1 MTATITP
8 HSYLTL
14 HYRLRLQDA
23 GATEVVSTF
32 GQQPATLQL
41 GSGQLSPALEA
52 CLQGL
57 GEGEERQFSLEP
69 DRAFGPRNPDLVQK
83 VTRLA
88 YDEKIDPAGEY
99 APGDQVPIPGPE
111 GGYFQGVLKELTPQ
125 YALFDFNHPLAGMPV
140 TFEVKIIG
148 IM

>member
-1 MTATITP
+1 MTVTITP

-23 GATEVVSTF
+23 AGTEVVSTF
-32 GQQPATLQL
+32 EQQPATLQL
-41 GSGQLSPALEA
+41 GNGQLSPGLEA
-52 CLQGL
+52 CLHGL
-57 GEGEERQFSLEP
+57 SEGEERQFGLQA
-69 DRAFGPRNPDLVQK
+69 DQAFGARNPDLVQK

-88 YDEKIDPAGEY
+88 YDEKIDPSGDY

>member
-14 HYRLRLQDA
+14 HYRLCLRDA
-23 GATEVVSTF
+23 AATEVVSTF
-32 GQQPATLQL
+32 DQQPATLQL

-52 CLQGL
+52 CLHGL
-57 GEGEERQFSLEP
+57 AEGEERQFALEP
-69 DRAFGPRNPDLVQK
+69 NQAFGARNPDLVQK
-83 VTRLA
+83 VARLV
-88 YDEKIDPAGEY
+88 YDEKIDPAADY

-125 YALFDFNHPLAGMPV
+125 HALFDFNHPLAGMAV
-140 TFEVKIIG
+140 VFEVKIIG

>member
-14 HYRLRLQDA
+14 HYRLRLQDVT
-23 GATEVVSTF
+23 ATEVVSTF

-57 GEGEERQFSLEP
+57 AEGDERQFSLEP
-69 DRAFGPRNPDLVQK
+69 GQAFGSRNADLVQK
-83 VTRLA
+83 VARLV
-88 YDEKIDPAGEY
+88 YDEKIDPERDY
-99 APGDQVPIPGPE
+99 VPGDQVPIPGPD

-125 YALFDFNHPLAGMPV
+125 YALFDFNHPLAGIPV

>member
-41 GSGQLSPALEA
+41 GSGQLSPGLEA

-69 DRAFGPRNPDLVQK
+69 DRALAR
-83 VTRLA
+83 VTRTWC
-88 YDEKIDPAGEY
+88 K
-99 APGDQVPIPGPE
+99 
-111 GGYFQGVLKELTPQ
+111 K
-125 YALFDFNHPLAGMPV
+125 
-140 TFEVKIIG
+140 
-148 IM
+148 